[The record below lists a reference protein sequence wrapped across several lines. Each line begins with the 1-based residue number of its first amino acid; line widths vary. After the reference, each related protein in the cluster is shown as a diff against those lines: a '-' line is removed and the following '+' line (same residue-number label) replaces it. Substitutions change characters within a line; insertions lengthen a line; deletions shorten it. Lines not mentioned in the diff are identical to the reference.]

1 MEEDPMEKEK
11 EEAASSSSS
20 YSSSPIHHLIL
31 LNDLPRLRSLF
42 SSSLPKLL
50 PPSQIHTPSESLHQL
65 HLSSQASALLDNRD
79 RVPNRDTPLH
89 LAVRLNSPSPILR
102 LLLLSG
108 ADPSLQ
114 NASGWTPL
122 QLSLCLRR
130 PKPLSLLLLR
140 HHRVSAYAKFR
151 RRLPLLL
158 DRLAAVPDFYME
170 LSFRFESSLI
180 PFLSA
185 VAPSDVYR
193 CWKRGADLR
202 VDTTLAGFDGL
213 RVRRA
218 DQSFVFSGSAKRL
231 VVLDRG
237 RKQARDA
244 FQGLD
249 DEAAAAADDGEEDG
263 LVEDASAY
271 RPGLD
276 ITRAELVKVK
286 NWRGKERAESVGE
299 WKAKVYEVKDVVF
312 SFKTMK
318 AAREEEE
325 RLLELELDE
334 DAEDG
339 FLVAEIPPMPHPV
352 PARRSC
358 YERGR
363 FGGVDAVLPPAV
375 GVGKGRRSLDVLP
388 EEGMRWEKAAA
399 AAEVE
404 MGGKIKEKELVKS
417 LRPMVWLTED
427 FPLKTEELIPMLDIL
442 ANKVKAVRRL
452 RELLT
457 TKFPPGTFPVKVSIP
472 IVPTVRVIVTFT
484 KFVNLQPSE
493 EFFTPLSSPRHLTTP
508 EDDEHR
514 KEKAETGAHK
524 SPWLRWSN
532 SSAPKPSVTRPN
544 SVSPSQV
551 VNHVDPFS
559 IPSDYTWVSMKDE
572 SKRAKK
578 ARSRKG
584 NKKETV

>member
-1 MEEDPMEKEK
+1 MDKKEK
-11 EEAASSSSS
+11 EESSS
-20 YSSSPIHHLIL
+20 YSESPVHQLIL
-31 LNDLPRLRSLF
+31 LNDLPRLRSLL

-65 HLSSQASALLDNRD
+65 ALSSQVSAVLDNRNG
-79 RVPNRDTPLH
+79 VPNRETPLH
-89 LAVRLNSPSPILR
+89 LAVRLNSPLPVLR

-122 QLSLCLRR
+122 QVSLCLRR
-130 PKPLSLLLLR
+130 PKKLSLLLLR
-140 HHRVSAYAKFR
+140 HHRLSAYAKFR

-158 DRLAAVPDFYME
+158 QRLALVPDFYME

-193 CWKRGADLR
+193 CWKRGVDLR

-218 DQSFVFSGSAKRL
+218 EQSFIFSGAAKKL

-237 RKQARDA
+237 RKKAKDA
-244 FQGLD
+244 FEGLD
-249 DEAAAAADDGEEDG
+249 GTAEDGEEDCEVEDG
-263 LVEDASAY
+263 EEEEDGMVEDASAY

-276 ITRAELVKVK
+276 ITRAELVKLR
-286 NWRGKERAESVGE
+286 NWRGKERVEAVGE

-325 RLLELELDE
+325 RLMELELDE

-339 FLVAEIPPMPHPV
+339 YIVAEIPAMPPPM

-363 FGGVDAVLPPAV
+363 FGGVDKAPSIVE
-375 GVGKGRRSLDVLP
+375 VGKGRRSLDVLP

-399 AAEVE
+399 AAAEV
-404 MGGKIKEKELVKS
+404 GGKGKEKELVKS
-417 LRPMVWLTED
+417 LRPVVWLTED

-457 TKFPPGTFPVKVSIP
+457 TKFPPATFPVKVSIP

-493 EFFTPLSSPRHLTTP
+493 EFFTPLSSPRHLAVP

-514 KEKAETGAHK
+514 SGAYK
-524 SPWLRWSN
+524 SSWLRWSN
-532 SSAPKPSVTRPN
+532 KSAPKPSVTRSN
-544 SVSPSQV
+544 SISPSQV

-559 IPSDYTWVSMKDE
+559 IPSDYTWVSMKDK

-584 NKKETV
+584 KLKEAG